1 MFTQVLCVVFLL
13 YTKKLKKPYLFLD
26 EQNGNICVDKS
37 VMIISR
43 LTAITYFIS
52 KGLKLYISAIISTNN
67 YVNINLSKM

>member
-13 YTKKLKKPYLFLD
+13 YTKKLGK
-26 EQNGNICVDKS
+26 QNGNICVDKS